1 MGVIKVDDIIK
12 ATEGE
17 LLSENSRSFSGVSID
32 SRTSRDGEVFIALRG
47 ERFDGHDYL
56 EDALSKGSGAVV
68 DIRPDPVPAGKVI
81 IYVHDTLRSLQ
92 DLAHFLR
99 MKRNVPVVAV
109 TGSNGKT
116 TTKEM
121 IYTIVSSKMKT
132 LKNEGNLNNHIG
144 LPLSITRL
152 EGDEDVMVLEMGM
165 NAPGEIR
172 RLCEIAVPSH
182 GVITNVG
189 TAHVG
194 KLGSYE
200 AVRDAKLE
208 ILDGLGV
215 AVLNADDVQ
224 LMHGVGL
231 KEFGGQV
238 VTFGINNDSDVMAK
252 NVRPTEQGSTFDMEI
267 RGRGSTQFRLAV
279 PGLFNVYNALAA
291 SAVSVSLGMG
301 MDEIRAALEMYRGVP
316 MRFEL
321 IRKKGITVINDA
333 YNANPSSMEQSIRE
347 LLRIRSGGRSVAI
360 LGDMHE
366 LDQFSEKAH
375 RDVGAL
381 ISALRLEV
389 FVAVGDMMS
398 LAADEA
404 VKSRVTMASPEV
416 YTFRNI
422 NEAQNHIMDILK
434 TGDTVLLKG
443 SRTERM
449 EKIIESITDAV

>member
-1 MGVIKVDDIIK
+1 MADITVDDIIK
-12 ATEGE
+12 ATGGE
-17 LLSENSRSFSGVSID
+17 LLSENSKSFSGVSID
-32 SRTSRDGEVFIALRG
+32 SRTSQDGEVFIALRG

-68 DIRPDPVPAGKVI
+68 DIRPDPVPTGKVI

-132 LKNEGNLNNHIG
+132 LKNDGNLNNHIG

-152 EGDEDVMVLEMGM
+152 KGDEDVIVLEMGM
-165 NAPGEIR
+165 NARGEIR

-200 AVRDAKLE
+200 AVREAKLE
-208 ILDGLGV
+208 ILDGLSV
-215 AVLNADDVQ
+215 AVINADDVQ

-231 KEFGGQV
+231 KEFGGQI
-238 VTFGINNDSDVMAK
+238 VTFGINNESDVMAK
-252 NVRPTEQGSTFDMEI
+252 NVKPTEQGSTFEMEI
-267 RGRGSTQFRLAV
+267 RGRESAQFRLTV

-301 MDEIRAALEMYRGVP
+301 VDEIRTALETYRGIP
-316 MRFEL
+316 MRFEV
-321 IRKKGITVINDA
+321 IRKKGMTVINDA

-347 LLRIRSGGRSVAI
+347 LLRIRTAGRAVAI

-366 LDQFSEKAH
+366 LDEFSEKAH
-375 RDVGAL
+375 RDVGGLVAAL
-381 ISALRLEV
+381 GLEV

-398 LAADEA
+398 FAAEEA
-404 VKSRVTMASPEV
+404 VKSRVTLAGPEV
-416 YTFRNI
+416 YTFKNI
-422 NEAQNHIMDILK
+422 NEARNHIMDILK
-434 TGDTVLLKG
+434 TGDTVLIKG

-449 EKIIESITDAV
+449 EKIIESITDAI